1 MSWKPERLA
10 YGKKTCGFFK
20 VHFCIYCKSFNII
33 AIAECRGQVAN
44 SMKVLCPLYPSPS
57 HCRAMIKAIPT
68 TAKFPS
74 KREFPSSDTVKHP
87 ESKDPLPA
95 TPGCSGWRTLFFR
108 KWLEETAPLWNN
120 RKRHYHRNKN
130 RDDSHHAANQ
140 YFSDVST
147 NQRILKFHIC
157 LMLTVS
163 GTIKVYLSAVSL
175 LCISWQLT
183 FFILLL
189 KHAQNN
195 I

>member
-87 ESKDPLPA
+87 ESRIPYLQPQVAQAEDL
-95 TPGCSGWRTLFFR
+95 CSSGNDLR
-108 KWLEETAPLWNN
+108 KQLLYEIIEKGIIIGIKTGMTHIMLLT
-120 RKRHYHRNKN
+120 
-130 RDDSHHAANQ
+130 
-140 YFSDVST
+140 ST
-147 NQRILKFHIC
+147 SQ
-157 LMLTVS
+157 MWAQ
-163 GTIKVYLSAVSL
+163 IKEFWSFTYA
-175 LCISWQLT
+175 
-183 FFILLL
+183 
-189 KHAQNN
+189 
-195 I
+195 